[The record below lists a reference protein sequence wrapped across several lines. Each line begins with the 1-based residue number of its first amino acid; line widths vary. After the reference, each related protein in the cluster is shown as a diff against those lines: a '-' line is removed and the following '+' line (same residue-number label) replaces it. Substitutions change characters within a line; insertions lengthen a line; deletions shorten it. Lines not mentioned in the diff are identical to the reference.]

1 MERNSFWGPL
11 TGMEQAENWGMDAQ
25 AGQEQQQQQLTPGVS
40 VQKQQRTHIVMSEFL
55 ILTSQSVFNSP
66 LILNADRVIQYE
78 LQS

>member
-1 MERNSFWGPL
+1 
-11 TGMEQAENWGMDAQ
+11 MEQAENWGMDAQ